1 MAIYV
6 RYALPSLRCHL
17 TVHNLHKI
25 HMEELDLIAQSYI
38 KKWLGIPARGATSP
52 GSRICPGA
60 CQPIFKFARSLQIF
74 KVVGLMAFPS
84 E

>member
-38 KKWLGIPARGATSP
+38 KKWLGIPARGGHERRAHL
-52 GSRICPGA
+52 SRNGENGIKYRA
-60 CQPIFKFARSLQIF
+60 KI
-74 KVVGLMAFPS
+74 
-84 E
+84 